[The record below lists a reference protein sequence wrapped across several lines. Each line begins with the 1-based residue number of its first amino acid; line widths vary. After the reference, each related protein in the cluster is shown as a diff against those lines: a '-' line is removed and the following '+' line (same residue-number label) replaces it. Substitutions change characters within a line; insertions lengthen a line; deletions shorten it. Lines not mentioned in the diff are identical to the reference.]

1 MMRVHDERGSVTVWG
16 VLIAVVLIMVI
27 GITVDLTGQV
37 NAQQRAHD
45 LAQQAGRTAANQ
57 VQASQVMR
65 GQSPQTD
72 PAAARTAASNYLRAA
87 GVDGSV
93 TIAGPTTLS
102 VHVTIVYQP
111 KFLGTAGIGPKTVSG
126 GATIQLSRVVNGAL
140 R

>member
-65 GQSPQTD
+65 GQSPQIDT
-72 PAAARTAASNYLRAA
+72 AAARTAASNYLRTA

-93 TIAGPTTLS
+93 TITGPTTLS

-126 GATIQLSRVVNGAL
+126 DATIQLSRVVNGAL

>member
-1 MMRVHDERGSVTVWG
+1 MQNGKYANLDSAKYRADVEAQAEGRFALSWQAHGLHYGIPISLLDE
-16 VLIAVVLIMVI
+16 L
-27 GITVDLTGQV
+27 
-37 NAQQRAHD
+37 
-45 LAQQAGRTAANQ
+45 QAGRTAANQ

-65 GQSPQTD
+65 GQSPQIDT
-72 PAAARTAASNYLRAA
+72 AAARTAASNYLRAA

-93 TIAGPTTLS
+93 TITGPTTLS

-126 GATIQLSRVVNGAL
+126 DATIQLSRVVNGAL

>member
-1 MMRVHDERGSVTVWG
+1 MMRRHDERGSVTVWG
-16 VLIAVVLIMVI
+16 VLIAVILISVI

-57 VQASQVMR
+57 VQASQIML
-65 GQSPQTD
+65 GQSPRIDT
-72 PAAARTAASNYLRAA
+72 AAARSAAAAYLDSA

-93 TIAGPTTLS
+93 SITGPTSLS

-111 KFLGTAGIGPKTVSG
+111 KFLGSVGIGPKTVRG
-126 GATIQLSRVVNGAL
+126 DAVILLSRVVNGAP

>member
-1 MMRVHDERGSVTVWG
+1 MRHDDERGSVTVWG
-16 VLIAVVLIMVI
+16 VLIALILTVVI

-37 NAQQRAHD
+37 NAQQRAPD

-57 VQASQVMR
+57 VQASQIMR
-65 GQSPQTD
+65 GQSPQIDT
-72 PAAARTAASNYLRAA
+72 AAARTAAAAYLHAA
-87 GVDGSV
+87 GVEGSV
-93 TIAGPTTLS
+93 SITGPTTLS

-126 GATIQLSRVVNGAL
+126 DATILLSRVVNGAP

>member
-65 GQSPQTD
+65 GQSPQIDT
-72 PAAARTAASNYLRAA
+72 AAARTAARNYLRAA

-93 TIAGPTTLS
+93 TITGPTTLS

-126 GATIQLSRVVNGAL
+126 DATIQLSRVVNGAL

>member
-65 GQSPQTD
+65 GQSPQIDT
-72 PAAARTAASNYLRAA
+72 AAARTAASNYLRAA

-93 TIAGPTTLS
+93 TITGPTTLS

-126 GATIQLSRVVNGAL
+126 DATIQLSRVVNGAL

>member
-1 MMRVHDERGSVTVWG
+1 MMSRYDERGSVTVWG
-16 VLIAVVLIMVI
+16 VLIALVLISVI

-65 GQSPQTD
+65 GQSPQIDT
-72 PAAARTAASNYLRAA
+72 AAARTAALAYLHAD
-87 GVDGSV
+87 GVDGTV
-93 TIAGPTTLS
+93 QITGPTTLS

-111 KFLGTAGIGPKTVSG
+111 KFLGTAGGGPKTVSG
-126 GATIQLSRVVNGAL
+126 GATIQLSRVVNGAP

>member
-1 MMRVHDERGSVTVWG
+1 MRRRDERGSVTVWG
-16 VLIAVVLIMVI
+16 VLIALILTLVI

-57 VQASQVMR
+57 VQAGPIMR
-65 GQSPQTD
+65 GQSPQIDT
-72 PAAARTAASNYLRAA
+72 AAARTAAAAYLHAA
-87 GVDGSV
+87 GVEGSV
-93 TIAGPTTLS
+93 SITGPTTLS

-111 KFLGTAGIGPKTVSG
+111 KFLGTAGIGPKAVSG
-126 GATIQLSRVVNGAL
+126 DATILLSRVVNGAP

>member
-65 GQSPQTD
+65 GQSPQIDT
-72 PAAARTAASNYLRAA
+72 AAARTAASNYLRTA

-93 TIAGPTTLS
+93 TITGPTTLS

-111 KFLGTAGIGPKTVSG
+111 KFLGTAGIGPKSVSG
-126 GATIQLSRVVNGAL
+126 DATIQLSRVVNGAL

>member
-1 MMRVHDERGSVTVWG
+1 MWG
-16 VLIAVVLIMVI
+16 TLIAVVLISVI

-57 VQASQVMR
+57 VQASQIMR
-65 GQSPQTD
+65 GQAPRIDT
-72 PAAARTAASNYLRAA
+72 PAARAAALGYLDAA

-93 TIAGPTTLS
+93 RITGPTSLS
-102 VHVTIVYQP
+102 VHVTVVYQP
-111 KFLGTAGIGPKTVSG
+111 KFLGGIGVGPKAVSG
-126 GATIQLSRVVNGAL
+126 DASIQLSRVVNGAV